1 MGRQKRQKN
10 KAKQKKK
17 KKSSIK
23 LKLVQA
29 SSHEDVALNFEEIKG
44 KNIFTESICFL
55 RIIANLGMA
64 PSFEFYHHPQVG

>member
-1 MGRQKRQKN
+1 VTKKTKKN

-17 KKSSIK
+17 KKPSIK

-44 KNIFTESICFL
+44 KKYFYRINIFSSNNSKPRYGSIF
-55 RIIANLGMA
+55 
-64 PSFEFYHHPQVG
+64 